1 MRNGIVGASGKGGAA
16 GTNLSAARSQRFE
29 FRDCMSRATALWAAA
44 IALALAAPAW
54 AQSGRKLS
62 QKHQEAYDKAMEYLL
77 KEMGRMPFAA
87 KAIFG
92 FVLLADGTRADELA
106 KIVQEA
112 KEWEKQLRFVS
123 QHGTIWYPA
132 LSALFLTEYYKF
144 HPDEEVKR
152 SLEGLIKYFGE
163 NQEATGGWF
172 KWKGGGLNG
181 KYPAPDLAMLTATV
195 YSSLVTARKLEIK
208 VPESVIQN
216 ADRCLHGIL
225 MGNGLGYGTGNRSP
239 DKTGGRVGL
248 AMLGLDYAGQKS
260 HKICTTAATAVPEAI
275 PRLDQGHHWGGLHC
289 AAVTL
294 ACHRLGGG
302 VYAKLTN
309 AWVDKLI
316 AKQKDTGGI
325 YVGDDG
331 DAGGEVGLLG
341 GDHSSTAA
349 VMLMILLQDPDR
361 LNPIKRAPGAAGG
374 GGSPFSRPKE
384 K

>member
-1 MRNGIVGASGKGGAA
+1 LLQSTDPGPSERFVSAGCMTRKAVVGVAVAA
-16 GTNLSAARSQRFE
+16 MA
-29 FRDCMSRATALWAAA
+29 MSLG
-44 IALALAAPAW
+44 APAW

-62 QKHQEAYDKAMEYLL
+62 QKHQEAYDKAIEYLL
-77 KEMGRMPFAA
+77 KEMGKMPFAA

-92 FVLLADGTRADELA
+92 FALLADGTRDDELA

-112 KEWEKQLRFVS
+112 KDWEKQLKFVS

-132 LSALFLTEYYKF
+132 LAALFLTEYYKF
-144 HPDEEVKR
+144 RPDEEVK
-152 SLEGLIKYFGE
+152 SALEGLVKYFGE
-163 NQEATGGWF
+163 NQESTGGWF

-181 KYPAPDLAMLTATV
+181 KYPAPDLTMLTATI
-195 YSSLVTARKLEIK
+195 YSSLLTARKLGVK
-208 VPESVIQN
+208 VPDTMIQN
-216 ADRCLHGIL
+216 ADRCLQGIL

-248 AMLGLDYAGQKS
+248 AMLGLDYTGQKS
-260 HKICTTAATAVPEAI
+260 HKIFTTAATAVPEAI

-294 ACHRLGGG
+294 SCHRLGGG
-302 VYAKLTN
+302 ASAKLAN
-309 AWVDKLI
+309 AWLDKLI

-361 LNPIKRAPGAAGG
+361 LDPKKRAGAGDAPGGGGRPSG
-374 GGSPFSRPKE
+374 GGSPFSKPKD